1 MSESGENGVYV
12 LQTYGPEFRIALMEA
27 VENIYQTW
35 DENTETWTPN
45 ADFIHEQF
53 GDSLVYN
60 VFEDAWD
67 AATTLEH
74 QKETTFGVNLIKDFD
89 TKRYSDFENGKD
101 S

>member
-45 ADFIHEQF
+45 ADL
-53 GDSLVYN
+53 S
-60 VFEDAWD
+60 
-67 AATTLEH
+67 
-74 QKETTFGVNLIKDFD
+74 
-89 TKRYSDFENGKD
+89 
-101 S
+101 